1 MWCDVILSKENNK
14 YKARVKEW
22 HEVVVEEKSRD
33 QAIIKIKSKL
43 IDYLTKKVELIQIDI
58 PFRRKTENPWLEKFG
73 WFKDDTTFDDL
84 QSEIEVYR
92 KEIDHAMRHEDRW
105 NYMF

>member
-1 MWCDVILSKENNK
+1 MLCDVILSKENNK
-14 YKARVKEW
+14 YIARVKEW
-22 HEVVVEEKSRD
+22 PEVVVEEKSRD

-58 PFRRKTENPWLEKFG
+58 LFRRKTENPWLEKFG

-92 KEIDHAMRHEDRW
+92 KEIDHAMRHEDR
-105 NYMF
+105 